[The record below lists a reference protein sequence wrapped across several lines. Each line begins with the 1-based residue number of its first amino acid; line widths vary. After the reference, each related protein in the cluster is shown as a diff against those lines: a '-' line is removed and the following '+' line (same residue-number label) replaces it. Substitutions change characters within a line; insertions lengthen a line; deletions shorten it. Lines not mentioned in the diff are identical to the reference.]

1 MSKKRERNLNYEQSG
16 LSLPCRT
23 QVSSSTGIQ
32 LVLFLSP
39 FIKQIKCFLANY
51 CLVAVKSA
59 STLYRRKKI
68 NWFLSSFILCRTTAF
83 LFVSKHIFSAFSLLH
98 SERLVQ
104 IKIMQNRK
112 KTREFNV
119 RNQNE
124 KVNEWKRVSEKKL
137 KIKPKARIN
146 GRLTGQPANTCL
158 WQAQQRTEWQRYNER
173 SNKLR
178 DKMSIRE

>member
-1 MSKKRERNLNYEQSG
+1 MSKVDCRCPVAHKFHHRLASSWFSFSRR
-16 LSLPCRT
+16 LSSKLS
-23 QVSSSTGIQ
+23 VSWRII
-32 LVLFLSP
+32 VLSP
-39 FIKQIKCFLANY
+39 LNQLRHYIE
-51 CLVAVKSA
+51 
-59 STLYRRKKI
+59 KKI

-158 WQAQQRTEWQRYNER
+158 
-173 SNKLR
+173 
-178 DKMSIRE
+178 